1 MFFIQIKVYIYER
14 VIEMPQ
20 TIIEKIISG
29 HSTNK
34 VYRGEITVVDVDMVM
49 ATDTTAPLAI
59 QAFKKMG
66 GKKIWDS
73 EKMVLVIDHA
83 SPAPNQAIAVL
94 HDLMREFAAEQNI
107 KLYDVGDGICHQLM
121 IDNHHVRPG
130 QIVLGADSHT
140 CTYGAVGAFSTG
152 VGSTDLAGAMLTGS
166 TWVKVPETI
175 KIELNGNLQKGV
187 SAKDIILHLVG
198 KLGIQGA
205 TYQAIE
211 FSGETVKAM
220 SLDSR
225 MTLANMVIEMGAKAG
240 LVDMKGLELPYDYEI
255 VEPDPEAVY
264 SKILHVDVSEI
275 EPQIAAPHSP
285 DNIKSISEYEG
296 LPIHQ
301 AFIGSCTNGR
311 LEDLHAAAEIVKGK
325 KINPNVRF
333 IIAPASRKVYIDAL
347 ADGTAQTLAEAGATF
362 LPSGCGP
369 CVGTHQGIPGDGENV
384 ASSTNRNFR
393 GRMGNPNSFV
403 YLGSPSFVAAS
414 ALTGK
419 ITNPQSIKEVIEKR

>member
-1 MFFIQIKVYIYER
+1 
-14 VIEMPQ
+14 MPQ
-20 TIIEKIISG
+20 TIIEKIISN
-29 HSTNK
+29 HSGQK
-34 VYRGEITVVDVDMVM
+34 SYQGEIKVVDIDMVM
-49 ATDTTAPLAI
+49 ATDTTAPLTI

-66 GKKIWDS
+66 GEKIWDS
-73 EKMVLVIDHA
+73 EKMILVIDHA

-94 HDLMREFAAEQNI
+94 HDLMREFANDQNI

-152 VGSTDLAGAMLTGS
+152 VGSTDLAGAMLTGN

-175 KIELNGNLQKGV
+175 KIELTGKLQDHV
-187 SAKDIILHLVG
+187 TAKDIILHLVG
-198 KLGIQGA
+198 HFGIQGA

-211 FSGETVKAM
+211 FTGDSVKAM

-240 LVDMKGLELPYDYEI
+240 LVDMAGLDLPYEYESI
-255 VEPDPEAVY
+255 EPDADAIY
-264 SKILHVDVSEI
+264 SETLSLDVSEI
-275 EPQIAAPHSP
+275 EPRIAAPHSP
-285 DNIKSISEYEG
+285 DNIRPISEYEG
-296 LPIHQ
+296 TPIHQ

-311 LEDLHAAAEIVKGK
+311 LEDLQAAASIVKGK

-333 IIAPASRKVYIDAL
+333 IIAPSSRKVHLDAL
-347 ADGTAQTLAEAGATF
+347 EDGTAQILAEAGATF

-384 ASSTNRNFR
+384 ASSTNRNFQ

-419 ITNPQSIKEVIEKR
+419 ITNPQSIEEVTETK